1 MLKKRVRNEKKASES
16 GGEKP
21 GNNREYPTNGH

>member
-1 MLKKRVRNEKKASES
+1 MLKKRVNEKKASES